1 MMQRFVCLFI
11 ACLLASVSY
20 SQRQGGTPADGVI
33 YGTVLDKDSNEA
45 VEFANIVVYDDGGN
59 VIAGSM
65 SDKNG
70 KFSVQNVKYG
80 KHKVE
85 ILFIGYGKITREG
98 VNITADKKSFNM
110 GKVYLSIDAQMLGEV
125 EVEATMNNVD
135 YRLDRKV
142 INVNQ
147 DIVSAGASAVEV
159 LENAPSVTTDLDG
172 NVSLRGSDSFLVL
185 IDGRPSPLEGSE
197 ALQQIPANTIESI
210 EIITNPSAKYAPDGV
225 GGIINVVLKKEKRS
239 GYNGQVSANYGANNT
254 MGGSANFNV
263 RTQKLNFFIG
273 GEYNRRRNKSSGD
286 SQRKTYLNTEK
297 DSMFCLNNTNFGSHG
312 RQFWSGRAGLDIY
325 VTDNDI
331 ITVSGKVG
339 GRGHFGDGIT
349 EAETFYFNERSNLVY
364 DPNSLLL
371 GTPYSYY
378 TDEISDEKNMYWG
391 GDINYQKKFAKPG
404 HELQIYFNYSASRN
418 NDFNEY
424 TEAETDSLGGEIK
437 DGAVTDS
444 YRTHETGA
452 NDKYEAKVDYVLP
465 FNEKSKL
472 EAGYQLKIRNQS
484 NDYNYAVLTND
495 NWIDD
500 PLRHSPYDF
509 DMDIQSGYLIY
520 SNFIKDFGFQV
531 GMRTEYTNRCFAVP
545 DSNYV
550 YKKFDFFPSLHLSY
564 SFNEDF
570 QIMASY
576 SRRLERPRGWFLNPM
591 VEVEDPNNVRK
602 GNPSLNP
609 EYTNSYDMSLQKRFG
624 EHFVSFELYARQTND
639 LIQHVTIVDTVN
651 TNMYIKT
658 FDNIGKDLSVGT
670 EIMGNF
676 NPTSWYNLNVSA
688 NAYYYSIISEKYLS
702 KSTFT
707 WRLRM
712 NNTFR
717 IKKSGTN
724 IQFGGF
730 YGAPSITA
738 QGRRA
743 GMVAFNLG
751 IKQDFFNKKLSVSIN
766 FRDLFHTMKHNETT
780 ETDELYYHVNR
791 RQTWPNFNISI
802 TYRINDFIKHK
813 DKESGESDY
822 DGNDM

>member
-1 MMQRFVCLFI
+1 MKKI
-11 ACLLASVSY
+11 ACLLIICLFASFSFA
-20 SQRQGGTPADGVI
+20 QRQGGTPADGVI
-33 YGTVLDKDSNEA
+33 YGTILEKDSNTP
-45 VEFANIVVYDDGGN
+45 VEFANIVVYDSN
-59 VIAGSM
+59 NEVIAGSM

-70 KFSVQNVKYG
+70 KFNIQNVKYG
-80 KHKVE
+80 KLKVE
-85 ILFIGYGKITREG
+85 VLFIGYGKATREN
-98 VNITADKKSFNM
+98 VVISAEKKSFNM
-110 GKVYLSIDAQMLGEV
+110 GKIYLAVDAQMLGEV

-142 INVNQ
+142 INVDQ
-147 DIVSAGASAVEV
+147 DIVSVGASAVEV

-239 GYNGQVSANYGANNT
+239 GYNGQFSANYGANNT

-273 GEYNRRRNKSSGD
+273 GEYNRRRNKGSGI
-286 SQRKTYLNTEK
+286 SERKTYLSPEK
-297 DSMFCLNNTNFGSHG
+297 DTMFCLNNTNTGFHG

-339 GRGHFGDGIT
+339 GRGHFGDGVT
-349 EAETFYFNERSNLVY
+349 EAETFYFNEHGNLVY
-364 DPNSLLL
+364 NPNTLLL

-391 GDINYQKKFAKPG
+391 GDFNYQRKFAKPG
-404 HELQIYFNYSASRN
+404 HELQIYFNYAASRN
-418 NDFNEY
+418 NDYNEY
-424 TEAETDSLGGEIK
+424 TEAETDSLGGAIK
-437 DGAVTDS
+437 EGVYKDR

-452 NDKYEAKVDYVLP
+452 NNKYEAKIDYVLP

-472 EAGYQLKIRNQS
+472 EAGYQLKIRDQS
-484 NDYNYAVLTND
+484 NDYNYAVLTGE

-500 PLRHSPYDF
+500 PTRHSPYDF
-509 DMDIQSGYLIY
+509 DMDIQSGYIIY
-520 SNFIKDFGFQV
+520 SNYIKSFGFQV
-531 GMRTEYTNRCFAVP
+531 GMRTEYTDRCFAIP
-545 DSNYV
+545 DSSYT

-564 SFNEDF
+564 AFNEDL

-591 VEVEDPNNVRK
+591 VEVEDPNNVRQ
-602 GNPSLNP
+602 GNPGLNP

-639 LIQHVTIVDTVN
+639 LIQHVTLVDTTN
-651 TNMYIKT
+651 SNMYIKT
-658 FDNIGKDLSVGT
+658 FDNIGKDLSLGT
-670 EIMGNF
+670 EIMGNI
-676 NPTSWYNLNVSA
+676 NPTKWYNLNVSA
-688 NAYYYSIISEKYLS
+688 NAYYYSIVSEQYRS
-702 KSTFT
+702 NSTFT

-730 YGAPSITA
+730 YSAPSITA

-743 GMVAFNLG
+743 GMLAFNLG
-751 IKQDFFNKKLSVSIN
+751 IKQEFFKKQLAVSIN
-766 FRDLFHTMKHNETT
+766 FRDLFHTMRHNETT
-780 ETDELYYHVNR
+780 ETDYLYYYVNR
-791 RQTWPNFNISI
+791 SHTWPNFNISV
-802 TYRINDFIKHK
+802 TYRLNDFKKHK
-813 DKESGESDY
+813 DKESGDSDD
-822 DGNDM
+822 DGSDM